1 PAVGS
6 ERRAHR
12 RGRVRRAD
20 AGVAAVLARHGAST
34 VARGRGSDA
43 ARMSTYRL
51 NPRVRWVVERYGI
64 VLTDSGGR
72 VRTLEYPEAAVWDL
86 FSRGYAFDKTV
97 TMVSHIAALD
107 TSAADSLVRAAV
119 DDWVAGGF
127 LEQACR
133 GE

>member
-1 PAVGS
+1 
-6 ERRAHR
+6 
-12 RGRVRRAD
+12 
-20 AGVAAVLARHGAST
+20 
-34 VARGRGSDA
+34 
-43 ARMSTYRL
+43 MSTYRL

-127 LEQACR
+127 LEQA
-133 GE
+133 